1 MLTGKDITKIYT
13 GKSGK
18 VVALDHVDLVLPDK
32 GLVFVMGESGSGK
45 TTLLNVLSGLDR
57 ADEGSLTIGDVCTDS
72 FSEQEWDR
80 ARNKHMGIVF
90 QNFNLMEDQ
99 TVWENVRLPLSVLDI
114 PQKEHDQ
121 RVREVLA
128 YVGLEDLAQRRP
140 TQLSAGQKQRVAI
153 ARALVKRPDILL
165 ADELT
170 GNLDYENSRIVFE
183 LLQDIS
189 AFCLVLVIT
198 HDREAAFR
206 YGDRI
211 LHLHHGQ
218 IVGDT
223 DNTAMKELSRRKHR
237 VQITDDGGYRDE
249 EQERFLGEI
258 DFRDAVLRAAE
269 RAGERGE
276 TRTAVTFHFDFDTKE
291 RDIRRI
297 SWEQEHR
304 IKRLSKRQ
312 LFAHGWANMKKRKLR
327 LVLTVTLLSFVSMLC
342 LTMGLIC
349 TNDYVRVL
357 SGHLEEEGIRGAAV
371 YRLVQQTDEKG
382 DVREVES
389 YTGEEVYQTLTETV
403 GEDRVLKVVD
413 DISLYLGEGEAFR
426 GVDVEGVVYTP
437 LVPQI
442 MTVQGA
448 WPGEPNEVAVD
459 ASAAD
464 ELGITEEDLPCDTL
478 DMDGMPLRIVGIVGS
493 SSLGD
498 RAYSVVHSRY
508 PETQKALER
517 LECNANDLTMGVA
530 VSEFAES
537 RRVMAARSLM
547 EQAGG
552 FLVYGSM
559 PREKQDVLIS
569 ADVAMQ
575 LGYEG
580 DDAFPIAMRVPD
592 LYHDKH
598 QGIYKDRMNFHD
610 LMGNR
615 VRIVGVYDLEEREG
629 YLPDIL
635 IEDALFREA
644 MDRYY
649 EYFYPREYVVC
660 FSPEEQYEQLTALTG
675 KGYRLDMSV
684 ADTVYS
690 FRQLTDDFGGV
701 LMMAVLVCFLMAVA
715 QMISYISYNISD
727 HGKKIGIMRS
737 VGVES
742 RDIFGIF
749 LGETAVICVLS
760 MLLANLG
767 TVWLLHGLNGKLIQ
781 VFASVT
787 ISLFRLRG
795 EVMLLLSILLVV
807 FGLLLAALPLNRMV
821 REKSIVLI
829 NGDPEGRS
837 YGKEKGHTN

>member
-18 VVALDHVDLVLPDK
+18 VVALDHIDLVLPDK

-57 ADEGSLTIGDVCTDS
+57 ADEGSLTIGEDCADS

-90 QNFNLMEDQ
+90 QNFNLIEDR
-99 TVWENVRLPLSVLDI
+99 TVWENVRLPLSILDI
-114 PQKEHDQ
+114 PQREHDQ

-170 GNLDYENSRIVFE
+170 GNLDYENSRIIFE

-237 VQITDDGGYRDE
+237 VRITDDGGYKDE

-258 DFRDAVLRAAE
+258 DFRDAILRAAE
-269 RAGERGE
+269 RAREKGE
-276 TRTAVTFHFDFDTKE
+276 TRAAVTFHFDFDTKE
-291 RDIRRI
+291 KEIRRI

-304 IKRLSKRQ
+304 IKRLSKRER
-312 LFAHGWANMKKRKLR
+312 FAHGWVNMSKRKLR
-327 LVLTVTLLSFVSMLC
+327 LALTVILFSFVSMLC

-349 TNDYVRVL
+349 TNDYTRVL
-357 SGHLEEEGIRGAAV
+357 SEHLEEEGIRGAAV
-371 YRLVQQTDEKG
+371 YRLVQETDEKG
-382 DVREVES
+382 VARETKS
-389 YTGEEVYQTLTETV
+389 YTGEEVCRTLGETV
-403 GEDRVLKVVD
+403 GEDRVFKVVD
-413 DISLYLGEGEAFR
+413 NISLYLGEGENFR
-426 GVDVEGVVYTP
+426 GVAIEAVVYAP
-437 LVPQI
+437 FLSQV
-442 MTVQGA
+442 MTVEGA
-448 WPGEPNEVAVD
+448 WPREPNEVAVD
-459 ASAAD
+459 ASVAA
-464 ELGITEEDLPCDTL
+464 ELKIAVEDLPCDTL
-478 DMDGMPLRIVGIVGS
+478 DVDGSPLRIVGIVCS
-493 SSLGD
+493 SSVGD
-498 RAYSVVHSRY
+498 RAYSVVHSEY

-547 EQAGG
+547 DQAGG
-552 FLVYGSM
+552 FLVYGTM
-559 PREKQDVLIS
+559 PKEKQDILIS
-569 ADVAMQ
+569 VDMAMR
-575 LGYEG
+575 LEYED
-580 DDAFPIAMRVPD
+580 DDAFPVTIRVPD
-592 LYHDKH
+592 LYDDKY
-598 QGIYKDRMNFHD
+598 QGLYEDRMNFHD
-610 LMGNR
+610 LLGNR
-615 VRIVGVYDLEEREG
+615 VRIVGVYDLEERDG

-635 IEDALFREA
+635 VEDAVFREA
-644 MDRYY
+644 LDRYY
-649 EYFYPREYVVC
+649 QYFYPREYAVF
-660 FSPEEQYEQLTALTG
+660 FSSEEQYEQLVTLTE
-675 KGYRLDMSV
+675 KGYRLDMPV

-690 FRQLTDDFGGV
+690 FRQLTKDFGGV
-701 LMMAVLVCFLMAVA
+701 LMLAVLVCFVMAVI
-715 QMISYISYNISD
+715 QMISYISYNVTD

-737 VGVES
+737 IGVES

-749 LGETAVICVLS
+749 LGETAVICILS

-767 TVWLLHGLNGKLIQ
+767 TVGLLYGLNHKLIQ
-781 VFASVT
+781 VVASVT
-787 ISLFRLRG
+787 ISLFRLRAD
-795 EVMLLLSILLVV
+795 VMILLSLLLAL
-807 FGLLLAALPLNRMV
+807 FGLLLAVLPLTRMV
-821 REKSIVLI
+821 REKSIILI
-829 NGDPEGRS
+829 NGDPEGRG
-837 YGKEKGHTN
+837 YGKGKGNTD